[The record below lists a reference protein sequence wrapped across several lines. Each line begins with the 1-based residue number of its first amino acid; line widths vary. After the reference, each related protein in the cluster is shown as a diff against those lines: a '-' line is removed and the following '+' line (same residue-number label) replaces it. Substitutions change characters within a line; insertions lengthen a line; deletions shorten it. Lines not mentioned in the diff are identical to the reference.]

1 MRYTVTWAP
10 EAESELAR
18 IWTQASDQQAVAD
31 ASNTI
36 DRRLRTSPERLG
48 TDMGGGQR
56 FLQVTPLVV
65 IFTIE
70 PDDCRVRVLEVWR
83 EV

>member
-1 MRYTVTWAP
+1 MQYTVIWTP
-10 EAESELAR
+10 EAENALAT
-18 IWTQASDQQAVAD
+18 IWMQASDQQAVAD
-31 ASNTI
+31 ASNAI

-48 TDMGGGQR
+48 TDLGGGQR